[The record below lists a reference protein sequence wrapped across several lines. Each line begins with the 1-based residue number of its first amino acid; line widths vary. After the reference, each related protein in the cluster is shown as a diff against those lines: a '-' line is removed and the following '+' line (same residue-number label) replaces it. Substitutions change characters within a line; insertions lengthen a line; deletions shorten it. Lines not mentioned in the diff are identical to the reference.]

1 MLWFYFTGYLY
12 LLDNLIKTLNKVW
25 IIKKKKICHY
35 LYLIIVIVKMIKI
48 KNSVIDKIVVKLIYL
63 LNVSIRV
70 ISFLNRKLNF
80 LMKVRLR
87 YIFERMLNIYVF
99 SIKDYINFILLL
111 CIDILTSNWDFKCCV
126 QYCIPF
132 L

>member
-1 MLWFYFTGYLY
+1 
-12 LLDNLIKTLNKVW
+12 
-25 IIKKKKICHY
+25 
-35 LYLIIVIVKMIKI
+35 MIKI
-48 KNSVIDKIVVKLIYL
+48 KNNVIDNVVVKLIYL

-87 YIFERMLNIYVF
+87 YIFERILNIYVF

-111 CIDILTSNWDFKCCV
+111 CIDIVNIKLRF
-126 QYCIPF
+126 
-132 L
+132 

>member
-1 MLWFYFTGYLY
+1 
-12 LLDNLIKTLNKVW
+12 
-25 IIKKKKICHY
+25 
-35 LYLIIVIVKMIKI
+35 MIKI
-48 KNSVIDKIVVKLIYL
+48 KNNVIDNVVVKLIYL

-111 CIDILTSNWDFKCCV
+111 CIDIVNIKLRF
-126 QYCIPF
+126 
-132 L
+132 

>member
-1 MLWFYFTGYLY
+1 
-12 LLDNLIKTLNKVW
+12 
-25 IIKKKKICHY
+25 
-35 LYLIIVIVKMIKI
+35 MIKI
-48 KNSVIDKIVVKLIYL
+48 KNSVRDKVVVKLIYL

-99 SIKDYINFILLL
+99 SIKDYMYINFILLL
-111 CIDILTSNWDFKCCV
+111 CIDIVNIKLRF
-126 QYCIPF
+126 
-132 L
+132 

>member
-1 MLWFYFTGYLY
+1 
-12 LLDNLIKTLNKVW
+12 
-25 IIKKKKICHY
+25 
-35 LYLIIVIVKMIKI
+35 MIKI
-48 KNSVIDKIVVKLIYL
+48 KNNVIDKVVVKLIYL

-87 YIFERMLNIYVF
+87 YIFERILNIYVF

-111 CIDILTSNWDFKCCV
+111 CIDIVNIKLRF
-126 QYCIPF
+126 
-132 L
+132 

>member
-1 MLWFYFTGYLY
+1 
-12 LLDNLIKTLNKVW
+12 
-25 IIKKKKICHY
+25 
-35 LYLIIVIVKMIKI
+35 MIKI
-48 KNSVIDKIVVKLIYL
+48 KNSVIDNVVVKLIYM

-87 YIFERMLNIYVF
+87 NFFERMLNIYVF

-111 CIDILTSNWDFKCCV
+111 CIDIVNIKLRF
-126 QYCIPF
+126 
-132 L
+132 

>member
-1 MLWFYFTGYLY
+1 
-12 LLDNLIKTLNKVW
+12 
-25 IIKKKKICHY
+25 
-35 LYLIIVIVKMIKI
+35 MIKI
-48 KNSVIDKIVVKLIYL
+48 KNSVIDNVVVKLIYL

-111 CIDILTSNWDFKCCV
+111 CIDIDNIKLRF
-126 QYCIPF
+126 
-132 L
+132 

>member
-1 MLWFYFTGYLY
+1 
-12 LLDNLIKTLNKVW
+12 
-25 IIKKKKICHY
+25 
-35 LYLIIVIVKMIKI
+35 MIKI
-48 KNSVIDKIVVKLIYL
+48 KNSVKDKVVVKLIYL

-111 CIDILTSNWDFKCCV
+111 CIDIVNIKLRC
-126 QYCIPF
+126 
-132 L
+132 